1 MILGHNPVGH
11 CFVLRDLVLIQLFL
25 ISHTSL
31 TEWMLQANVFVKT
44 CLEAIR
50 YTLIYQYVEFP
61 NMWYFYPTEGKSLNF

>member
-1 MILGHNPVGH
+1 MILGHNPAGH
-11 CFVLRDLVLIQLFL
+11 CFVLRDLV
-25 ISHTSL
+25 
-31 TEWMLQANVFVKT
+31 WMLQANVFVKT